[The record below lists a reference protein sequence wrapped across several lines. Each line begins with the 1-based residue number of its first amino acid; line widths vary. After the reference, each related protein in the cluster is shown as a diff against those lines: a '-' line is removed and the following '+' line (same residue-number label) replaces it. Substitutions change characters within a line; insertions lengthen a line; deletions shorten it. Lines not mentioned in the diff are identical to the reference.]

1 MMVKSIVSFIF
12 CITIIIRGGGRGE
25 RENRSRK
32 NGRKRTKQK
41 KTAEHERDSPWRYR
55 ARRQTFFR
63 VSLRPWSH
71 LLPWWMKGVIID
83 ETTQILRY
91 KNTSFASLLLT
102 RVFATLLRGNSGLN
116 AYRLN
121 SLRKSRYIVT
131 FQLSSQK
138 MKTAQ
143 IALHASFIP
152 RSMSSYQ
159 L

>member
-102 RVFATLLRGNSGLN
+102 RVFATLLRGNSGLSTKMEKEREKMRAVLPFFYKTN
-116 AYRLN
+116 TQKFSVRVHG
-121 SLRKSRYIVT
+121 YI
-131 FQLSSQK
+131 S
-138 MKTAQ
+138 
-143 IALHASFIP
+143 
-152 RSMSSYQ
+152 
-159 L
+159 